1 MIRDG
6 DRGARGSCQE
16 DVQLPG
22 GGGVCWGVG
31 VREERHERWSQRG
44 RVGGGD

>member
-16 DVQLPG
+16 DVQLLG
-22 GGGVCWGVG
+22 GGLR

>member
-16 DVQLPG
+16 DVQLLVG
-22 GGGVCWGVG
+22 VGGVGLR